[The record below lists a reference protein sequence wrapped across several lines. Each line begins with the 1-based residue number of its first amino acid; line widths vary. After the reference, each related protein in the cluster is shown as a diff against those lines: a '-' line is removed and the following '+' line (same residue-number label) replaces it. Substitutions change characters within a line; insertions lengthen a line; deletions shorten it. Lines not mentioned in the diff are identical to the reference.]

1 MDECLSL
8 GSHYRILLCFV
19 GLLSLSFTFIECS
32 VRFTEVPSEV
42 LYVSNGSTAK
52 LTWRYSTTNRS
63 AELSEPSITWSFYE
77 SSNASGVQ
85 LAEEK
90 QNKTWT
96 ISGTCPD
103 RLRARLKQADSAS
116 IIIVNV
122 TLEDNGIYECSLR
135 TRVGPTILNTTQLVV
150 TVRPKLSVPVPSS
163 INILEGEDL
172 SQQCAAVGPPRPRV
186 GWDWITGEG
195 KVFRSK
201 GLDSTTLS
209 ISNIRRE
216 QAGTYLCSATNNPN
230 ETPITA
236 TMIVIVEYRPVIDS
250 AGSSHDV
257 ISWDNNTIYL
267 QCLVSGKPAPRI
279 TWFDPK
285 GGEVK
290 VGVMILP
297 DRGVLAVMTQAPED
311 YGEYR
316 CNVKNSHGFDNYY
329 VQVTKL
335 GLPGPPRLS
344 ITEKDIEARTITVRW
359 TANPHAN
366 APVDY
371 RVEIGD
377 KTPREG
383 VRGNSVVISGLD
395 KDTEYLV
402 RVTARNQAG
411 YGNSSQVIVRTKKED
426 PVVTVTSCSTAVA
439 VCVPII
445 ILLIIVIVLMALYIW
460 RNNKRTKYILLSV
473 KRYAMESVKDGEKKG
488 TENIYE
494 IALES
499 NSSAGN
505 PRPSDD
511 PNKNYR
517 QNGVPKSGR
526 RRRRRRPVDI
536 LTSIEEEASGE
547 QIQEVDEEVL
557 ETEDFVCEENTEV
570 NNETP
575 SVSVN
580 ENGGKT
586 VVSVDVHDSAA

>member
-1 MDECLSL
+1 MTYKSL
-8 GSHYRILLCFV
+8 LHVFIF
-19 GLLSLSFTFIECS
+19 LLSTCS
-32 VRFTEVPSEV
+32 AYGRSTR
-42 LYVSNGSTAK
+42 VSLKTTVTGGSTAVAVCAYRYLVEYCPFPPSTGSTAVAVCAYRYLVEYCPFPPSTGSTAVAVCVPIIILLIIVIVLMALYIWRNNK
-52 LTWRYSTTNRS
+52 RTMKRYAMERYVVMTTSLSVNSVVMVANIIGIDLHAIYEIALESNSTAGNPRPSDDPNKNYRQNGVPKSGRRRRRRRPVDILT
-63 AELSEPSITWSFYE
+63 SIE
-77 SSNASGVQ
+77 EEASGEQIQEVD
-85 LAEEK
+85 EEVLETEDFVCEE
-90 QNKTWT
+90 NTE
-96 ISGTCPD
+96 
-103 RLRARLKQADSAS
+103 
-116 IIIVNV
+116 VN
-122 TLEDNGIYECSLR
+122 
-135 TRVGPTILNTTQLVV
+135 
-150 TVRPKLSVPVPSS
+150 
-163 INILEGEDL
+163 
-172 SQQCAAVGPPRPRV
+172 
-186 GWDWITGEG
+186 
-195 KVFRSK
+195 
-201 GLDSTTLS
+201 
-209 ISNIRRE
+209 
-216 QAGTYLCSATNNPN
+216 N
-230 ETPITA
+230 ETPH
-236 TMIVIVEYRPVIDS
+236 RPVIDS

-411 YGNSSQVIVRTKKED
+411 YGNSSQVTVRTKKED

>member
-19 GLLSLSFTFIECS
+19 GLLSLSFTFIAECS
-32 VRFTEVPSEV
+32 VRFTKVPSEV

-90 QNKTWT
+90 QDKTWT

-236 TMIVIVEYRPVIDS
+236 TMIVIVE
-250 AGSSHDV
+250 
-257 ISWDNNTIYL
+257 
-267 QCLVSGKPAPRI
+267 
-279 TWFDPK
+279 
-285 GGEVK
+285 
-290 VGVMILP
+290 
-297 DRGVLAVMTQAPED
+297 
-311 YGEYR
+311 
-316 CNVKNSHGFDNYY
+316 
-329 VQVTKL
+329 
-335 GLPGPPRLS
+335 
-344 ITEKDIEARTITVRW
+344 
-359 TANPHAN
+359 
-366 APVDY
+366 
-371 RVEIGD
+371 
-377 KTPREG
+377 
-383 VRGNSVVISGLD
+383 
-395 KDTEYLV
+395 
-402 RVTARNQAG
+402 
-411 YGNSSQVIVRTKKED
+411 
-426 PVVTVTSCSTAVA
+426 
-439 VCVPII
+439 
-445 ILLIIVIVLMALYIW
+445 
-460 RNNKRTKYILLSV
+460 
-473 KRYAMESVKDGEKKG
+473 
-488 TENIYE
+488 
-494 IALES
+494 
-499 NSSAGN
+499 
-505 PRPSDD
+505 
-511 PNKNYR
+511 
-517 QNGVPKSGR
+517 
-526 RRRRRRPVDI
+526 
-536 LTSIEEEASGE
+536 
-547 QIQEVDEEVL
+547 
-557 ETEDFVCEENTEV
+557 
-570 NNETP
+570 
-575 SVSVN
+575 
-580 ENGGKT
+580 
-586 VVSVDVHDSAA
+586 